1 MKLTLDSAEP
11 LDEALRVVGALYG
24 VRLAVTTDGV
34 AERERV
40 DEPAPATV
48 TALDAADERASS
60 SRGRRQ
66 TGKRDR
72 ATSRRRSTRR
82 PDASGNTAEIRAW
95 ARQTGLTVSDRGRI
109 SGTVLAAYRNAQ
121 HSH

>member
-11 LDEALRVVGALYG
+11 LDDALRVVGALYG
-24 VRLAVTTDGV
+24 VRLGVTTDDAPEGDN
-34 AERERV
+34 A
-40 DEPAPATV
+40 DQPAPAAATTRD
-48 TALDAADERASS
+48 TAGRRAST

-66 TGKRDR
+66 AGKGGR

-82 PDASGNTAEIRAW
+82 PDPSGNTAEIRAW

-109 SGTVLAAYRNAQ
+109 SGTVLAAYRNA